1 MGMAVPIYYTAD
13 MVRALPDDGQR
24 YEVVRGELL
33 VTPSPRVWH
42 QVLVQRLSLRLGEYL
57 ERERAGMV
65 LSSPADISWSA
76 DTLVQPDLFVVPLA
90 DVRTLEWAQIR
101 DLRLV
106 IEVLS
111 PSTTR
116 GDRFSK
122 RRLYQEVGVPV
133 YWIVDGE
140 ERFVEEWAPGAA
152 LPRVERERL
161 VWTPAEAGQ
170 PFMLELAE
178 LFRPV

>member
-1 MGMAVPIYYTAD
+1 
-13 MVRALPDDGQR
+13 
-24 YEVVRGELL
+24 
-33 VTPSPRVWH
+33 
-42 QVLVQRLSLRLGEYL
+42 
-57 ERERAGMV
+57 
-65 LSSPADISWSA
+65 
-76 DTLVQPDLFVVPLA
+76 VQPDLFVVPLA